1 MKIPISILTGFLGSG
16 KTTLLKKILTN
27 TEDKK
32 IAVIINE
39 FGEISLDHALLESG
53 GTDIIPMPN
62 GCVCCKVSSDLI
74 GVLQNLHER
83 KQDKSITYDQVV
95 IETSGLA
102 DPAPLLH
109 LLLNDSFTQSFYS
122 IKEVITMVD
131 STFIKETIDIYPEVK
146 KQIIFADRILISK
159 TDISSSD
166 VLEIELLI
174 KKFNTQASI
183 SIACELDKSIDFLDG
198 RDNQSPEEKSTEIKD
213 SVSYTDRNGKGLI
226 HDHDHT
232 ENISSAIFTLDK
244 SISIETLTL
253 FLQGIKIFYGQDLM
267 RAKGIIYV
275 GEFPDTP
282 LAVNV
287 VHHVI
292 YPYEFIESTELAIH
306 NRLVIIGKNIRH
318 ASLVALFEC
327 ISEEVELT
335 KREMSTA

>member
-27 TEDKK
+27 KVEKK

-83 KQDKSITYDQVV
+83 KEDKSISYDQVV

-109 LLLNDSFTQSFYS
+109 LLLNDSFTQSFFT

-131 STFIKETIDIYPEVK
+131 STFIQETIEIYPEVK
-146 KQIIFADRILISK
+146 KQIIFADKILISK
-159 TDISSSD
+159 TDISNNEVS
-166 VLEIELLI
+166 EIELLI
-174 KKFNTQASI
+174 KKFNTLASI
-183 SIACELDKSIDFLDG
+183 STTRELDKGLDFLD
-198 RDNQSPEEKSTEIKD
+198 SKEKQITQGENTEISD
-213 SVSYTDRNGKGLI
+213 AVPYTNRNGGNLTHN
-226 HDHDHT
+226 HDHS
-232 ENISSAIFTLDK
+232 ENISSAIYLLDK
-244 SISIETLTL
+244 TISIETLTL

-275 GEFPDTP
+275 DEFPDTP

-292 YPYEFIESTELAIH
+292 YPYEFITSPDVAIH
-306 NRLVIIGKNIRH
+306 NRLVVIGKNIRH
-318 ASLVALFEC
+318 KSLVALFEC

-335 KREMSTA
+335 KREISTA